1 MRDYFVKKEFV
12 SCPNFISVMNMTENY
27 YSESDDAE
35 RLLKNKKKSAS
46 NHENKGK
53 SKTGKK

>member
-53 SKTGKK
+53 STGD